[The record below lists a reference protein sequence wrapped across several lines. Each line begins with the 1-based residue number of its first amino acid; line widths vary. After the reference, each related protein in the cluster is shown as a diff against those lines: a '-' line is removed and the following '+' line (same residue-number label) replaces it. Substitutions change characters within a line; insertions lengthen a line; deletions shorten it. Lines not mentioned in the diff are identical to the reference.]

1 MKIIFIYDESIIII
15 ENFKIGLISKEN
27 TCEKNMR
34 TKITHWH
41 SDIY

>member
-27 TCEKNMR
+27 TWGK
-34 TKITHWH
+34 K
-41 SDIY
+41 